1 MAQKD
6 GNDKVSIIFIKGN
19 DPKKVEIV
27 KHKEAPTVKIKFT
40 NKKWEP
46 KKGGNPKDLEL
57 LGNVPKRLDDKI
69 PKVISKLDKNH
80 PNSLNILDK

>member
-1 MAQKD
+1 MK
-6 GNDKVSIIFIKGN
+6 
-19 DPKKVEIV
+19 P
-27 KHKEAPTVKIKFT
+27 KEAPAVKIKFT

-80 PNSLNILDK
+80 PNVLNILDKQDEKGICIVMILLILQ